1 MGTIPVCICS
11 RTCLIRDKA
20 DWHVVLSD
28 YDPELA
34 SRECKSNNEKMCW
47 SKIYLD
53 ATSLSFMCMD
63 IKLKVVDEPITLW
76 SQFQWTNMRSEYIMI
91 C

>member
-63 IKLKVVDEPITLW
+63 GYKIHSRGWGNEALITI
-76 SQFQWTNMRSEYIMI
+76 SMN
-91 C
+91 